1 MTFVVPL
8 ELSASFP
15 AGISVMITVVSGSF
29 DEVISPLAIVFCW
42 LAAGI
47 STAAAAVST
56 AEISTAETSVPIVS
70 VADLSTGET
79 SVPGVSTGDLSTA
92 ETSVP
97 TVSVAD
103 ISTVSTGDFS
113 TAVTSGAAVSTVGVG
128 AAWVGSRYVDCCRR
142 RVFDCC
148 LLGRCC
154 FNRRCLDGWLFF
166 SRSFGD
172 CFCVWLFW
180 GRSFVRDTNS
190 RQIQVANGI
199 KQAGF
204 SRPPLVKDYPRFYQV
219 GAVHCTCQSGSERSH
234 N

>member
-1 MTFVVPL
+1 MTCVVPL
-8 ELSASFP
+8 ELSVSFP

-70 VADLSTGET
+70 VADISTGET
-79 SVPGVSTGDLSTA
+79 SVPRVSTGDISTG

-113 TAVTSGAAVSTVGVG
+113 TVVTSGTAVSTGGVWTAGCSLAEVSATVSAFGGSGVGVS
-128 AAWVGSRYVDCCRR
+128 AATPTSGKFKLLMASTK
-142 RVFDCC
+142 RV
-148 LLGRCC
+148 LAEIG
-154 FNRRCLDGWLFF
+154 
-166 SRSFGD
+166 
-172 CFCVWLFW
+172 
-180 GRSFVRDTNS
+180 
-190 RQIQVANGI
+190 
-199 KQAGF
+199 
-204 SRPPLVKDYPRFYQV
+204 
-219 GAVHCTCQSGSERSH
+219 
-234 N
+234 